1 MIDDNDDN
9 RKTIERDL
17 KLGIALL
24 EDDQFE
30 EATTLR
36 IYNIEL
42 KAIECL
48 VSGKGPTTYP
58 SPKK

>member
-1 MIDDNDDN
+1 MV
-9 RKTIERDL
+9 ES
-17 KLGIALL
+17 L
-24 EDDQFE
+24 EKPKFDDQFE